1 MEWAKPFITTAN
13 MPFVVGIVAILMGGV
28 AVIVGGVVKIAK
40 MLIVHQ
46 ERMAKIA
53 HGIDPDYA
61 PPPANSGQSRQY

>member
-1 MEWAKPFITTAN
+1 MEWTDRLMTPVN

-40 MLIVHQ
+40 MLIMHR

-53 HGIDPDYA
+53 HGIDPDYV
-61 PPPANSGQSRQY
+61 PPPPNSGQY

>member
-1 MEWAKPFITTAN
+1 MDLASNA
-13 MPFVVGIVAILMGGV
+13 V

-40 MLIVHQ
+40 MLIVHR

-61 PPPANSGQSRQY
+61 PPPSSSGQY